1 MCYYLSKVLFDE
13 NNYVQIYMCLCS
25 NNKRYGQH
33 AQETNH
39 DFLFFKSVK
48 MWLTAV
54 GFALAMTKK
63 TPACSAF
70 VIQIFVPL
78 RMK

>member
-48 MWLTAV
+48 CGLLLL
-54 GFALAMTKK
+54 G
-63 TPACSAF
+63 
-70 VIQIFVPL
+70 L
-78 RMK
+78 RWP

>member
-1 MCYYLSKVLFDE
+1 MT
-13 NNYVQIYMCLCS
+13 LCVNLHVS
-25 NNKRYGQH
+25 VTKKQV
-33 AQETNH
+33 NH
-39 DFLFFKSVK
+39 DLFFFLKLVK

>member
-1 MCYYLSKVLFDE
+1 MCKSTCVCVVTTKGMGNMLKKQTMTPF
-13 NNYVQIYMCLCS
+13 
-25 NNKRYGQH
+25 
-33 AQETNH
+33 
-39 DFLFFKSVK
+39 FFKSVK

>member
-1 MCYYLSKVLFDE
+1 MRICVSKMLKKQLNQDFALFLKL
-13 NNYVQIYMCLCS
+13 V
-25 NNKRYGQH
+25 R
-33 AQETNH
+33 
-39 DFLFFKSVK
+39 

>member
-1 MCYYLSKVLFDE
+1 MGYL
-13 NNYVQIYMCLCS
+13 MRLCVNLHVS
-25 NNKRYGQH
+25 VTKIGMHDMLNKQV
-33 AQETNH
+33 NH
-39 DFLFFKSVK
+39 DLFFFLKLVK

>member
-1 MCYYLSKVLFDE
+1 MCKSTCVCVVTTRGMGNMLKK
-13 NNYVQIYMCLCS
+13 QTM
-25 NNKRYGQH
+25 
-33 AQETNH
+33 T
-39 DFLFFKSVK
+39 SVK

-54 GFALAMTKK
+54 GFALAMTKN

>member
-1 MCYYLSKVLFDE
+1 MRICVNKHVSVTKLGMSKMLRK
-13 NNYVQIYMCLCS
+13 QL
-25 NNKRYGQH
+25 
-33 AQETNH
+33 NH
-39 DFLFFKSVK
+39 DFALFLKLVR